1 MIGYIIFLNNKEIR
15 LMSDFKV
22 LIGMLGIE
30 AMFDGRASDL
40 VEAARMADEAD
51 IDAVV
56 LTDHVVMGEHTD
68 NYPYGD
74 FPLPPGTDWH
84 EPMTVLSAIAGA
96 TENIRLATGILISP
110 LRNAALLAKIA
121 ATLDCV
127 SNGRL
132 DLGVGTGWQKEEYDA
147 CGLSFKNRIGQLED
161 QLRAMQLLWCQAP
174 ASFSS
179 DTVNFDRIYCNP
191 FPIQEGGIPLWMGM
205 APGPRALSLL
215 AECCVGWVP
224 MPMSLEELK
233 PKIDLVREAFVKAGR
248 DPNTLRVRA
257 QPQVVFDKDNR
268 ADLDRTL
275 DNLQESLDAGITD
288 VQFLTGMFVSSRD
301 QLPEY
306 FAKIAARRS

>member
-1 MIGYIIFLNNKEIR
+1 MAE
-15 LMSDFKV
+15 FKV

-30 AMFDGRASDL
+30 NMFNGQASGL
-40 VEAARMADEAD
+40 IKVACIADKAG
-51 IDAVV
+51 IDSVV
-56 LTDHVVMGEHTD
+56 LTDHVIMGENTD
-68 NYPYGD
+68 KYPYGD
-74 FPLPPGTDWH
+74 FPLPSGTDWH

-96 TENIRLATGILISP
+96 TENIRLSTGILISP
-110 LRNAALLAKIA
+110 LRNAALLAKIS
-121 ATLDCV
+121 ATLDSV

-132 DLGVGTGWQKEEYDA
+132 DLGVGTGWQREEYDA

-161 QLRAMQLLWCQAP
+161 QLRAMQLLWREAP
-174 ASFSS
+174 ASFHS

-191 FPIQEGGIPLWMGM
+191 FPVQKGGIPLWMGM

-248 DPNTLRVRA
+248 DPDTLRVRA
-257 QPQVVFDKDNR
+257 QPQVVFGKGGR

-275 DNLQESLDAGITD
+275 DNLDDSLNVGITD
-288 VQFLTGMFVSSRD
+288 VQFLTGMFVDSRD

-306 FAKIAARRS
+306 FSKIVARRA

>member
-1 MIGYIIFLNNKEIR
+1 
-15 LMSDFKV
+15 
-22 LIGMLGIE
+22 
-30 AMFDGRASDL
+30 
-40 VEAARMADEAD
+40 
-51 IDAVV
+51 
-56 LTDHVVMGEHTD
+56 MGEHTD

-233 PKIDLVREAFVKAGR
+233 PKIVPISIEHWIICRRALMQGLPMFSFSLACLSVVEINYLNISRKLLREDLSGYC
-248 DPNTLRVRA
+248 L
-257 QPQVVFDKDNR
+257 
-268 ADLDRTL
+268 
-275 DNLQESLDAGITD
+275 
-288 VQFLTGMFVSSRD
+288 
-301 QLPEY
+301 
-306 FAKIAARRS
+306 